1 MNGQELLSRMKRLGE
16 VDSVK
21 QVTQLTTAMFPG
33 PHCPLMGAMM
43 AVRGIR
49 DGVMLVVGTDECTYY
64 TKNTTIGNSAFGG
77 LDGRCLS
84 VVLDQHDVTFG
95 CRETLYDA
103 VEELMAEYHP
113 KAVFVVTTCVVEVIG
128 DDVDSMAEEL
138 SERYGVPVLPVHT
151 RALQDGKSPARRTGY
166 HHSLL

>member
-64 TKNTTIGNSAFGG
+64 TKTPPLETAPSEGWTEGA
-77 LDGRCLS
+77 
-84 VVLDQHDVTFG
+84 
-95 CRETLYDA
+95 CRWCWT
-103 VEELMAEYHP
+103 
-113 KAVFVVTTCVVEVIG
+113 
-128 DDVDSMAEEL
+128 SMM
-138 SERYGVPVLPVHT
+138 
-151 RALQDGKSPARRTGY
+151 
-166 HHSLL
+166 

>member
-64 TKNTTIGNSAFGG
+64 TKNTTWYTYF
-77 LDGRCLS
+77 
-84 VVLDQHDVTFG
+84 T
-95 CRETLYDA
+95 
-103 VEELMAEYHP
+103 
-113 KAVFVVTTCVVEVIG
+113 
-128 DDVDSMAEEL
+128 
-138 SERYGVPVLPVHT
+138 SEASKVWSGEMKVPVGG
-151 RALQDGKSPARRTGY
+151 AGPA
-166 HHSLL
+166 